1 MKLLFSRV
9 QLQLT
14 SVSGLNWIKLPG
26 VTLCTSS
33 NCFYRWWIVGLVV
46 LREGVS
52 TAETN
57 RFLKHVESNYF
68 NWPFVV
74 SVVANRSRDSVEFG
88 TIDRQIAVG
97 ENGGDVRH
105 VWPFDVRV
113 TRFDNR
119 FFQRT
124 NGWFFYFFKTDFVQ
138 NNNDE

>member
-113 TRFDNR
+113 TRFDR
-119 FFQRT
+119 QSVFSTYKWIVFLFFQD
-124 NGWFFYFFKTDFVQ
+124 WFRSKQ
-138 NNNDE
+138 